1 MKQTSETIRVTAI
14 AVKSLIEKK
23 AEDISLIDISNVSIL
38 ADYFLIACGSNK
50 RQVQT
55 LINNLEDCLKKE
67 GIVSKNIEGYQSGSW
82 VLMDY
87 GDLVI
92 HIFDRKSRDFY
103 DLERLW
109 KDGKKINIEDLNNI
123 AGSLEQEE
131 HNA

>member
-67 GIVSKNIEGYQSGSW
+67 GIVSKNIEG
-82 VLMDY
+82 
-87 GDLVI
+87 LVI